1 MIPNLPFS
9 SEKAHYSKGGFRYL
23 STKLKSYLFPSVLFV
38 FVLGLA
44 VYFVYRSLSSES
56 ALPIVKAAPDF
67 VLQNIDNTLM
77 TASVNK
83 GKVVLM
89 EFMFTSCPDI
99 CPLTTY
105 KMVQLQEQLKQKNM
119 FGNQVRFVAVTF
131 DPERDTPEVLR
142 DYAQRMNMDSS
153 GWYILR
159 GEEEQT
165 KKIAAEYGIMVQNLG
180 DGQFVHTVTSLNL
193 IDSEQRIRKVYA
205 MGEEMNSEEIMK
217 DIESLLAE
225 QSKSDSNG

>member
-1 MIPNLPFS
+1 MRN
-9 SEKAHYSKGGFRYL
+9 
-23 STKLKSYLFPSVLFV
+23 KLKSYVFPSVLLV

-44 VYFVYRSLSSES
+44 VYFIYRSTSSES
-56 ALPIVKAAPDF
+56 ALPVLKAAPDF
-67 VLQNIDNTLM
+67 VLQNLDNEPVM
-77 TASVNK
+77 ASVNK

-131 DPERDTPEVLR
+131 DPEQDTPEVLR

-153 GWYILR
+153 GWHILR
-159 GEEEQT
+159 GEEEYT
-165 KKIAAEYGIMVQNLG
+165 KKIAADYGIMVQNLG
-180 DGQFVHTVTSLNL
+180 DGQFVHTITSLNL

-205 MGEEMNSEEIMK
+205 MGEDMNSEEIMK
-217 DIESLLAE
+217 DIESLLTE
-225 QSKSDSNG
+225 QTKSDSNG

>member
-1 MIPNLPFS
+1 M
-9 SEKAHYSKGGFRYL
+9 